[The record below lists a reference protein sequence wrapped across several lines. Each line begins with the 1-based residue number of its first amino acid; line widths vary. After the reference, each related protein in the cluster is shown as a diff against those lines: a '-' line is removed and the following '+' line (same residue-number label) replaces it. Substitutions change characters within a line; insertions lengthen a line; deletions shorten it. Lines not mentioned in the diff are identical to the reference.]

1 MWSNSRRDFLKL
13 GCALLPVWKGFR
25 ALGNDSAPATVND
38 IHSQLNATH
47 VNRIVKPTSAY
58 DLSRIVAEAR
68 SRGIPISI
76 AGGRHSMGGQQ
87 FGTDTILVDMTGMN
101 RVIGLDSEKGIV
113 EAEAGIEWPS
123 LIDHLVQVQA
133 GRKQQW
139 GIIQKQTGADRLS
152 LGGALA
158 SNIHSRGLQ
167 MKPFIADVE
176 SFDLV
181 DERGEVRRCDRSQ
194 NSELFALV
202 IGGYGLF
209 GIVSAVRLR
218 LAPRRK
224 LERVV
229 EMKELKDVIPSFE
242 KRIADGYLYGDYQ
255 FATESKRDDFMRS
268 GVFPCYRPV
277 DISTPI
283 PPGQKKFSDK
293 DWARLTY
300 YAHKYKRRA
309 FKVYT
314 KRYLATS
321 GQVYWSDE
329 HQLAAYDDNYHA
341 ELDRRLHARV
351 PATEMITEIYVP
363 RELFV
368 AFMEEARQRLREHQA
383 NLIYGTVRLV
393 ERDDESFLVW
403 ARQPYACIVFNL
415 HVTHDPVGIENA
427 ARAFRSLIDCGIHYG
442 GSYYLTYHRWATR
455 EQVETCYPMFTEFL
469 RMKRTYDP
477 DEMFQSD
484 WYRHYKKMF
493 QVS

>member
-1 MWSNSRRDFLKL
+1 MRTNSRRDFLKL
-13 GCALLPVWKGFR
+13 GCALLPLWNGFPV
-25 ALGNDSAPATVND
+25 LSDDSGPTTVND
-38 IHSQLNATH
+38 IHSQLNATR
-47 VNRIVKPTSAY
+47 VDRIEKPTSVS
-58 DLSRIVAEAR
+58 DLRRIILEAR

-87 FGTDTILVDMTGMN
+87 FGAKTILVDMTGMN
-101 RVIGLDSEKGIV
+101 HVIGLDAEKGIV
-113 EAEAGIEWPS
+113 EAEAGIEWPQ
-123 LIDHLVQVQA
+123 LIDHLVEAQR
-133 GRKQQW
+133 GLEQQW

-152 LGGALA
+152 LGGVLA
-158 SNIHSRGLQ
+158 SNIHSRGLR
-167 MKPFIADVE
+167 MKPIIADVE
-176 SFDLV
+176 SFDLL
-181 DERGEVRRCDRSQ
+181 DHRGEVRRCDRSQ
-194 NSELFALV
+194 NSELFRLV

-229 EMKELKDVIPSFE
+229 ELKEVEDVMPSFE
-242 KRIADGYLYGDYQ
+242 KRIVDGYLYGDYQ
-255 FATESKRDDFMRS
+255 FATESKRDNFLRS

-277 DISTPI
+277 DISMPI

-309 FKVYT
+309 FNVYT
-314 KRYLATS
+314 TRYLATS

-341 ELDRRLHARV
+341 ELDKKLHARV

-363 RELFV
+363 RASFV
-368 AFMEEARQRLREHQA
+368 TFMEEARQTLREQHA

-393 ERDDESFLVW
+393 EKDDESFLAW

-415 HVTHDPVGIENA
+415 HVTHDQMGIENA
-427 ARAFRSLIDCGIHYG
+427 ARAFRGLIDCGVHHG

-455 EQVETCYPMFTEFL
+455 RQVETCYPMFAEFL

-493 QVS
+493 EMN

>member
-1 MWSNSRRDFLKL
+1 
-13 GCALLPVWKGFR
+13 
-25 ALGNDSAPATVND
+25 
-38 IHSQLNATH
+38 LNVTR
-47 VNRIVKPTSAY
+47 VNRIVRPTSVP
-58 DLSRIVAEAR
+58 DLRRIILEAQ

-87 FGTDTILVDMTGMN
+87 FGANTILVDMTGMN
-101 RVIGLDSEKGIV
+101 SVIGLDTEKGIV
-113 EAEAGIEWPS
+113 EAEAGIEWPQ
-123 LIDHLVQVQA
+123 LIDHLVETQR
-133 GRKQQW
+133 GLEQQW

-158 SNIHSRGLQ
+158 SNIHSRGLR
-167 MKPFIADVE
+167 MKPIIADVE
-176 SFDLV
+176 SFDLL
-181 DERGEVRRCDRSQ
+181 DHRGEVRRCDRSQ
-194 NSELFALV
+194 NSELFRLV

-229 EMKELKDVIPSFE
+229 ELKEVKDVMPSFE

-255 FATESKRDDFMRS
+255 FATESKRDNFLLS

-309 FKVYT
+309 FNVYT

-329 HQLAAYDDNYHA
+329 HQLAAYDDNYHS
-341 ELDRRLHARV
+341 ELDRKLHARV

-363 RELFV
+363 RASFV
-368 AFMEEARQRLREHQA
+368 TFMEEARQTLREQQA

-393 ERDDESFLVW
+393 EKDDESFLAW

-415 HVTHDPVGIENA
+415 HITHDAKGLENA
-427 ARAFRSLIDCGIHYG
+427 ARAFRSLIDCGVQQG

-455 EQVETCYPMFTEFL
+455 GQIETCYPMFAEFL

-484 WYRHYKKMF
+484 WYRHYRKMF
-493 QVS
+493 QMN

>member
-1 MWSNSRRDFLKL
+1 L
-13 GCALLPVWKGFR
+13 
-25 ALGNDSAPATVND
+25 NDTRVD
-38 IHSQLNATH
+38 
-47 VNRIVKPTSAY
+47 RIVKPTSVS
-58 DLSRIVAEAR
+58 DLRRIILDAR

-87 FGTDTILVDMTGMN
+87 FGVNTILVDMTGMN
-101 RVIGLDSEKGIV
+101 RVIGLDAEKGIV
-113 EAEAGIEWPS
+113 EAEAGIEWPQ
-123 LIDHLVQVQA
+123 LIDHLVEAQR
-133 GRKQQW
+133 GLEQQW

-158 SNIHSRGLQ
+158 SNVHSRGLR
-167 MKPFIADVE
+167 MKPIIADVE

-181 DERGEVRRCDRSQ
+181 DHRGEMRRCDRSQ
-194 NSELFALV
+194 NSELFRLV

-229 EMKELKDVIPSFE
+229 ELKEVKDVMLSFE
-242 KRIADGYLYGDYQ
+242 KRIVDGYLYGDYQ
-255 FATESKRDDFMRS
+255 FATESKRDNFLRS
-268 GVFPCYRPV
+268 GVFPCYRPLN
-277 DISTPI
+277 ISTPI
-283 PPGQKKFSDK
+283 PPRQKKFSDK

-309 FKVYT
+309 FNVYT

-341 ELDRRLHARV
+341 ELDSKLHARV

-363 RELFV
+363 RASLV
-368 AFMEEARQRLREHQA
+368 TFMEEARQTLREQQA

-393 ERDDESFLVW
+393 EKDDESFLAW

-415 HVTHDPVGIENA
+415 HVTHDQMGIENA
-427 ARAFRSLIDCGIHYG
+427 ARAFRSLIDCGIHQG

-455 EQVETCYPMFTEFL
+455 KQVETCYPMFAEFL

-484 WYRHYKKMF
+484 WYRHYRKMF
-493 QVS
+493 EMN

>member
-1 MWSNSRRDFLKL
+1 MWTNSRRDFLKL
-13 GCALLPVWKGFR
+13 GCILLPLWKGFPV
-25 ALGNDSAPATVND
+25 LSDDSGPATVND
-38 IHSQLNATH
+38 IHSQLNATS
-47 VNRIVKPTSAY
+47 VDCIVKPTSMS
-58 DLSRIVAEAR
+58 DLRRVIAQAR
-68 SRGIPISI
+68 SRGTPISI

-87 FGTDTILVDMTGMN
+87 FGANTILVDMTGMN
-101 RVIGLDSEKGIV
+101 RVIGLDAEKGVV
-113 EAEAGIEWPS
+113 EAEAGIEWPQ
-123 LIDHLVQVQA
+123 LIDHLVEAQR
-133 GRKQQW
+133 GLERQW

-158 SNIHSRGLQ
+158 SNIHSRGLR
-167 MKPFIADVE
+167 MKPIIADVE

-181 DERGEVRRCDRSQ
+181 DHQGDVRRCDRSQ
-194 NSELFALV
+194 NSELFRLV

-229 EMKELKDVIPSFE
+229 ELKEVKDVMPSFE
-242 KRIADGYLYGDYQ
+242 KRIADGYLYGDFQ
-255 FATESKRDDFMRS
+255 FATESKRDNFLRS

-293 DWARLTY
+293 DWGRLTY

-309 FKVYT
+309 FNVYT

-341 ELDRRLHARV
+341 ELDRKLHARV

-363 RELFV
+363 RTSLA
-368 AFMEEARQRLREHQA
+368 AFMEEARQTLREQQA

-393 ERDDESFLVW
+393 EKDDESFLAW

-415 HVTHDPVGIENA
+415 HVTHDPPGIENA
-427 ARAFRSLIDCGIHYG
+427 ARVFRSLIDAGINHG
-442 GSYYLTYHRWATR
+442 GSYYLTYHHWATR
-455 EQVETCYPMFTEFL
+455 EQVVACYPRFAEFL
-469 RMKRTYDP
+469 QMKRTYDA

-493 QVS
+493 EMN

>member
-1 MWSNSRRDFLKL
+1 MYGNSRRDFLKL
-13 GCALLPVWKGFR
+13 GCALLPLWKG
-25 ALGNDSAPATVND
+25 LSVPGDDSSPVTVND
-38 IHSQLNATH
+38 IHSQLNATR
-47 VNRIVKPTSAY
+47 VDRIVKPTSVS
-58 DLSRIVAEAR
+58 DLRRIIQDAR
-68 SRGIPISI
+68 SRGIPISV

-87 FGTDTILVDMTGMN
+87 FGTNTILADMTGMS
-101 RVIGLDSEKGIV
+101 RVIGLDAGKGIV
-113 EAEAGIEWPS
+113 EAEAGIEWPE
-123 LIDHLVQVQA
+123 LIDHLVQAQQ
-133 GRKQQW
+133 GLEQQW

-152 LGGALA
+152 LGGSLA
-158 SNIHSRGLQ
+158 SNIHSRGLR
-167 MKPFIADVE
+167 MKPIIDDVE

-181 DERGEVRRCDRSQ
+181 DHRGEVRRCDRSQ
-194 NSELFALV
+194 NSELFRLV

-209 GIVSAVRLR
+209 GIVSEVRLR

-229 EMKELKDVIPSFE
+229 EMKEVKDVIPSFE

-255 FATESKRDDFMRS
+255 FATESKRDNFMRS

-309 FKVYT
+309 FNVYT

-341 ELDRRLHARV
+341 ELDRKLHARV

-363 RELFV
+363 RESFV
-368 AFMEEARQRLREHQA
+368 MFMEEARQTLREQQA

-393 ERDDESFLVW
+393 EKDNESFLAW
-403 ARQPYACIVFNL
+403 ARQPYACIIFNL
-415 HVTHDPVGIENA
+415 HVTHDPMGIENA

-455 EQVETCYPMFTEFL
+455 DQIETCYPMFAEFL
-469 RMKRTYDP
+469 RLKRNYDP

-484 WYRHYKKMF
+484 WYRYYKNVFEM
-493 QVS
+493 S